1 VPHYT
6 STDWYRY
13 PLYYDIIFEPD
24 TRREASFLEGVLWR
38 HGTVSAGKPA
48 RILEPACGTGR
59 TVLELARRGHRV
71 TGFDASP
78 EMLAFGEER
87 LRKVAPEIRERTRL
101 LRARLESFRMKG
113 PFDLAHCLL
122 STFKYLLTDEDALSH
137 LRRVAGVLAPGGLY
151 VIGLHLTTYGRRRN
165 EREVWREERG
175 KVRVISE
182 VHTEP
187 PDTASRLEWLRNR
200 MRVRHAGVRQ
210 VERLETR
217 FQCRTYNAA
226 ELEALIAK
234 VSVFEPVACYDFSH
248 NVNHPRAL
256 DDSQEDLVVVLRK
269 N

>member
-1 VPHYT
+1 MSSYT
-6 STDWYRY
+6 ATDWYRF

-38 HGTVSAGKPA
+38 HGAVPAGKPA
-48 RILEPACGTGR
+48 RILEPACGGGR

-87 LRKVAPEIRERTRL
+87 RRKATPEIRERMHL
-101 LRARLESFRMKG
+101 QRARLESFRLKG

-122 STFKYLLTDEDALSH
+122 STFKYLLTEEDALSH
-137 LRRVAGVLAPGGLY
+137 LRRVAGALAPGGLY
-151 VIGLHLTTYGRRRN
+151 VIGLHLTRYGRRRN
-165 EREVWREERG
+165 ERETWRNERG

-182 VHTEP
+182 THTEP
-187 PDTASRLEWLRNR
+187 PDTATRLEWLRNR
-200 MRVRHAGVRQ
+200 MRVRRAGIRE

-226 ELEALIAK
+226 ELQALVAK
-234 VSVFEPVACYDFSH
+234 VPAFEPVACYDFSH
-248 NVNHPRAL
+248 NLNLPRAL
-256 DDSQEDLVVVLRK
+256 DDAQEDLVLVLRRS
-269 N
+269 